1 MVITT
6 SSGKM
11 KKPLLNIIQSKMSKK
26 LDIRQVKEWLP
37 QINNPLLIAGP
48 CSLETEEQTLT
59 TAKLLSKDH
68 RVFMFRGGLWKP
80 RTRPGSFEGIGSV
93 GLTWLRRVKEE
104 TGLPVC
110 TEVANTQHT
119 EEALKSGID
128 AVWIGA
134 RSTAS
139 PFVVQEIAEALNG
152 TDTTV
157 LIKNPVNPDIQL
169 WIGAIERIN
178 RAGIR
183 NIVAIH
189 RGFTPFMETKYRNY
203 PNWQTVIELKRLLP
217 EVPVICDPSHI
228 GGKREFLYEI
238 AQKAFDMGLDGLM
251 IESHVNPESAL
262 SDKEQQLTPSELG
275 KLLDKLVIR
284 HQSANNPLFENKLE
298 MLRSRIDS
306 LDSELLEVLSSRM
319 DIVREIGKYKKENN
333 VTALQI
339 NRWAQ
344 LMEDRVKLGQKLNLN
359 KTFTQILFQLIHEDS
374 VRMQTEIMDNHTE
387 D

>member
-359 KTFTQILFQLIHEDS
+359 KTFTQILFQLINEDS